1 MLSYEQKKKFHKKLD
16 YFLGVVGFISVLF
29 IIILIGFYLSSE
41 TVWMINI
48 VTDFIILLFI
58 IEEILRFFITS
69 QKLKHLKTR
78 IIDHIVALLLL
89 LKLIFHNSFID
100 ITSYVFP
107 QANDYQVLT
116 INLLLIYF
124 ILLFIVFIK
133 SLRYNYLLSKIKIH
147 PGGIITL
154 SFAFI
159 IIVGSILLMLPKA
172 TPDTVHFKY
181 IDALFT
187 STSAV
192 CVTGLTSVDTAT
204 SFTFLGKLI
213 ILFLIQVGGLGVMT
227 LTTFFAAFLAG
238 GISFKVRLMMKDLL
252 SQESISEVANL
263 LMKIALFTFVIEIIG
278 ALILYISLG
287 GNFLFPDWNLIW
299 ISIFHSVSAFCNAGF
314 SLFSDNLMNPL
325 TYHNY
330 LFTTTI
336 MILIIFG
343 GIGFTVLSNI
353 VSLNPF
359 SKQYKRIRYKLRL
372 HTKLVLITTCLLI
385 LTGAFLIF
393 ITELYS
399 GANYNIFESL
409 YQSLFLSVTSRTAGF
424 NIFPTEKLL
433 APTMFIIII
442 LMWIGAS
449 PGSTGGGIKTSTISI
464 AFLTFIK
471 LIRGKER
478 LELFNRQISEEI
490 IKKSFI
496 IIFASIIVLAIGVF
510 FLLLFEPDKNSL
522 DLIFEVTSAL
532 GTVGLSRGITSYLG
546 DGGKTVIILTMFIG
560 RIGALTFFMAFFR
573 QQQESKYTLPY
584 ENIMIG

>member
-16 YFLGVVGFISVLF
+16 YFLVVVGIISVLS

-41 TVWMINI
+41 TVWMINLF
-48 VTDFIILLFI
+48 TDFIILLFI

-78 IIDHIVALLLL
+78 IIDHIVASLLL

-100 ITSYVFP
+100 LASYVFP
-107 QANDYQVLT
+107 QANDTQVLT

-124 ILLFIVFIK
+124 VLLFIVFIK
-133 SLRYNYLLSKIKIH
+133 SLRYNHLLSKIKIH

-172 TPDTVHFKY
+172 TPDTVHFRY

-204 SFTFLGKLI
+204 NFTFLGKLI

-227 LTTFFAAFLAG
+227 FTTFFAAFLAG

-252 SQESISEVANL
+252 SQESISEVASL
-263 LMKIALFTFVIEIIG
+263 LLKIALLTFIIELIG

-287 GNFLFPDWNLIW
+287 GNILVPDWNKIW
-299 ISIFHSVSAFCNAGF
+299 ISVFHSISAFCNAGF
-314 SLFSDNLMNPL
+314 SLFSDNLMNPM
-325 TYHNY
+325 TNHNY
-330 LFTTTI
+330 LFTSTI

-359 SKQYKRIRYKLRL
+359 NKSYKRIRYKLRL
-372 HTKLVLITTCLLI
+372 HTKLVLITTSLLI
-385 LTGAFLIF
+385 LIGTLIIF

-409 YQSLFLSVTSRTAGF
+409 YNSLFLSVTSRTAGF

-433 APTMFIIII
+433 APTMLIIII

-464 AFLTFIK
+464 AFLAFIN

-478 LELFNRQISEEI
+478 LEIFNRQIFDEI

-522 DLIFEVTSAL
+522 DLIFEATSAL
-532 GTVGLSRGITSYLG
+532 GTVGLSRGITGNLG
-546 DGGKTVIILTMFIG
+546 DGSKIVIILTMFIG

-573 QQQESKYTLPY
+573 QQQEPKYSLPH

>member
-29 IIILIGFYLSSE
+29 IIILIGFYLSLE

-464 AFLTFIK
+464 AFLTFIN